1 MQALGAWGNRDSDKD
16 WKNLQ
21 KGIKIE
27 VNDKEKQHS
36 WHIYSTQIYW
46 RLLCMKYHMGTSAA
60 KSIKTW
66 AFLRMCESGGRKC
79 RQL

>member
-1 MQALGAWGNRDSDKD
+1 MQALGAWDNRDSDKD

-46 RLLCMKYHMGTSAA
+46 RMYEVLHTQVSCGD
-60 KSIKTW
+60 
-66 AFLRMCESGGRKC
+66 
-79 RQL
+79 